1 MLDRKENGEERKKL
15 IYAGKMHLIHW
26 LIVLLSVLLTFGAWY
41 YSKSQFNQKLED
53 KFQRNADQVVNLVKE
68 RMQLYENA
76 LWGAVAY
83 IDADETDMTHT
94 KWLAYSNSLK
104 IDLAYPGI
112 NGIGVIHN
120 IQTDQLDDYIEKQR
134 MFRPNYAI
142 HPSHNESEYWPIT
155 YVEPV
160 VSNKK
165 AIGLDMAFETNRYTS
180 IKKARDT
187 GNAQLTGPITLV
199 QDAKKTPGF
208 LFYTP
213 FYKDGTKPESTKARR
228 DSIVGVTY
236 APFIMKN
243 LMQGTLA
250 EQNRHVSFQIYDA
263 GDMLFDDHADK
274 STLDVDVNPLFTKE
288 QDIAFYGRI
297 WSFSIQSNLDFR
309 EESAANQSSFIL
321 VGGLVIDAL
330 LLGLFLFLSRANRQA
345 LAYADQM
352 THALEEKTIHLEK
365 SNSDLEQFS
374 YVASHDLKSPLN
386 AIKQLVGWI
395 TEDCQE
401 IIPDESKKH
410 LALLAQRSDRM
421 MKLLNDLLDY
431 SRINRSEFKSE
442 LVNLNEMSTDI
453 LDLLDKPPGFTISA
467 PDTEIMVPRAPFEI
481 VLRNLISN
489 SIKHHDKESG
499 HVNILCKNVPNY
511 QEVTVEDD
519 GPGIPEKFHDKVM
532 EMFQTLKSR
541 DKVEGSGM
549 GLAMIKRVIEHYQ
562 GNISIDSDGQ
572 RGTKV
577 IIHWQNNKNS
587 IISN

>member
-1 MLDRKENGEERKKL
+1 
-15 IYAGKMHLIHW
+15 
-26 LIVLLSVLLTFGAWY
+26 
-41 YSKSQFNQKLED
+41 
-53 KFQRNADQVVNLVKE
+53 
-68 RMQLYENA
+68 
-76 LWGAVAY
+76 
-83 IDADETDMTHT
+83 
-94 KWLAYSNSLK
+94 
-104 IDLAYPGI
+104 
-112 NGIGVIHN
+112 
-120 IQTDQLDDYIEKQR
+120 
-134 MFRPNYAI
+134 
-142 HPSHNESEYWPIT
+142 
-155 YVEPV
+155 
-160 VSNKK
+160 
-165 AIGLDMAFETNRYTS
+165 
-180 IKKARDT
+180 
-187 GNAQLTGPITLV
+187 
-199 QDAKKTPGF
+199 
-208 LFYTP
+208 
-213 FYKDGTKPESTKARR
+213 
-228 DSIVGVTY
+228 
-236 APFIMKN
+236 
-243 LMQGTLA
+243 
-250 EQNRHVSFQIYDA
+250 
-263 GDMLFDDHADK
+263 
-274 STLDVDVNPLFTKE
+274 
-288 QDIAFYGRI
+288 
-297 WSFSIQSNLDFR
+297 
-309 EESAANQSSFIL
+309 
-321 VGGLVIDAL
+321 
-330 LLGLFLFLSRANRQA
+330 
-345 LAYADQM
+345 M

-395 TEDCQE
+395 AEDCQE

-499 HVNILCKNVPNY
+499 HVNISCKNITNY
-511 QEVTVEDD
+511 QEVMVEDD